1 MAFSPDHKL
10 RPAARGRRR
19 RRWRAPRGRA
29 AFTLPELLVVVGII
43 AVLVALLVPAFAK
56 IRRQARAAQCLS
68 KLHQLA
74 VGFQQYA
81 MANNGRLP
89 DPLAADVS
97 WESALTP
104 YLSGGEGAFTC
115 PEDRELADS
124 LGSSY
129 DWRDTGDPAT
139 TLAGRSFADTRIP
152 NPVLAFDS
160 LPDWHSEGRMNAAR
174 LDGSTE
180 SMDSQ
185 ACIKDIMTPLRGSA
199 TATGPA
205 AGGP

>member
-1 MAFSPDHKL
+1 VL
-10 RPAARGRRR
+10 EPAPLIAG
-19 RRWRAPRGRA
+19 
-29 AFTLPELLVVVGII
+29 LPWTGWAIV
-43 AVLVALLVPAFAK
+43 VLVALLVPAFAK
-56 IRRQARAAQCLS
+56 VRRQARAAQCLS

-89 DPLAADVS
+89 DPLTADAS

-104 YLSGGEGAFTC
+104 FVSGGERAFTC
-115 PEDRELADS
+115 PEDHELAES

-129 DWRDTGDPAT
+129 DWRDTGDPTT
-139 TLAGRSFADTRIP
+139 TLAGRSFADTRLP
-152 NPVLAFDS
+152 NPVLVFDS
-160 LPDWHSEGRMNAAR
+160 LPDWHSEGRMNVAR

-180 SMDSQ
+180 STDSQ
-185 ACIKDIMTPLRGSA
+185 EGLKDIMTPLRGAAA
-199 TATGPA
+199 TPSK